1 MIPMILKTLVTST
14 NQNAF
19 DERTH
24 DCYYH
29 PPMVLVSLR
38 LLVTESLPTF
48 SRGAPALEETKN
60 HRGAGEP
67 HSRPGFLL
75 CPMSPDHFFDIYQLQ
90 IWTFHQPFSIAW
102 FSGA

>member
-1 MIPMILKTLVTST
+1 MILKTLATPM

-19 DERTH
+19 GVGIH
-24 DCYYH
+24 DCCYH

-38 LLVTESLPTF
+38 LLVAESLPTF
-48 SRGAPALEETKN
+48 SREAPALEETNN

-75 CPMSPDHFFDIYQLQ
+75 CPMSPDHFFDIHQLQ
-90 IWTFHQPFSIAW
+90 IWTFRRPSSIAW